1 MLCESCV
8 KSCLL
13 CTWFVLR
20 AGKCIAYPAP
30 RRRTMRAR
38 GVSMVTQLDSAIR
51 SRRSITSA
59 LEVNNGCCWSF
70 DSALAATLQDLKL
83 TFSLRKEQRTALKSF
98 LKNKYVFGVF
108 RVPIQGLHPSKD
120 ASFEG
125 CSLRRP
131 RRLHRRPNE
140 RCGMGRSSLR
150 SISGLRHQPL
160 TSFTLRDHALLLSP
174 SNPDSC
180 VSNRTAEEKYGA
192 RNIYIFS
199 FSCFIFYWSG
209 RRFTAGAGG

>member
-1 MLCESCV
+1 MAVSQFRGCI
-8 KSCLL
+8 
-13 CTWFVLR
+13 LR
-20 AGKCIAYPAP
+20 
-30 RRRTMRAR
+30 R
-38 GVSMVTQLDSAIR
+38 
-51 SRRSITSA
+51 
-59 LEVNNGCCWSF
+59 
-70 DSALAATLQDLKL
+70 
-83 TFSLRKEQRTALKSF
+83 
-98 LKNKYVFGVF
+98 
-108 RVPIQGLHPSKD
+108 D

-140 RCGMGRSSLR
+140 HCGMGRSSLR

-192 RNIYIFS
+192 RNIFLFHVLY
-199 FSCFIFYWSG
+199 FIGVGDDSPPEP
-209 RRFTAGAGG
+209 AGEEEERTYDVN

>member
-1 MLCESCV
+1 MVRCLWSTILPVVRWPTCEDV
-8 KSCLL
+8 
-13 CTWFVLR
+13 R
-20 AGKCIAYPAP
+20 
-30 RRRTMRAR
+30 
-38 GVSMVTQLDSAIR
+38 DSAV
-51 SRRSITSA
+51 TH
-59 LEVNNGCCWSF
+59 LG
-70 DSALAATLQDLKL
+70 
-83 TFSLRKEQRTALKSF
+83 
-98 LKNKYVFGVF
+98 

-174 SNPDSC
+174 SNPDRC

-192 RNIYIFS
+192 RNHNYLFYVLY
-199 FSCFIFYWSG
+199 FIGVGDDSPPEP
-209 RRFTAGAGG
+209 AGEEEERTLA

>member
-1 MLCESCV
+1 MKGSLNPWHLIMHQYISCV
-8 KSCLL
+8 SIQGLHPLKDAAYEGHI
-13 CTWFVLR
+13 FVDRVLR
-20 AGKCIAYPAP
+20 RPNRPLLNETVYGGFPVCVTSCSCPPHCITKLRSCRLA
-30 RRRTMRAR
+30 TMTAAVDNQDTAR
-38 GVSMVTQLDSAIR
+38 
-51 SRRSITSA
+51 
-59 LEVNNGCCWSF
+59 NKGC
-70 DSALAATLQDLKL
+70 
-83 TFSLRKEQRTALKSF
+83 
-98 LKNKYVFGVF
+98 
-108 RVPIQGLHPSKD
+108 VPIQGLHPSKD

-160 TSFTLRDHALLLSP
+160 TFFTLRDHALLLSP

-192 RNIYIFS
+192 RNHNFLFHVLY
-199 FSCFIFYWSG
+199 FIGVGDDSPPEP
-209 RRFTAGAGG
+209 AGEEEERTYNVN